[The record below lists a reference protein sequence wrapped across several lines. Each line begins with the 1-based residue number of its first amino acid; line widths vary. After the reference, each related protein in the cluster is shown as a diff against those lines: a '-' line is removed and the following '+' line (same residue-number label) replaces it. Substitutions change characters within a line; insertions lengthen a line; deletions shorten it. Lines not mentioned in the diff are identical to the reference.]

1 MDIEKKQK
9 KFNSK
14 ASINVDRER
23 WASFRAYAK
32 SLNLS
37 ASDMVNLMMIGVLQA
52 QDLEPLF
59 DHMMDRV
66 IEEKEKQREK
76 DKEARG
82 AKGAGREARSAPA
95 SVKSR
100 ARENEP

>member
-1 MDIEKKQK
+1 METEGRQK
-9 KFNSK
+9 KFDAK
-14 ASINVDRER
+14 VSININRER
-23 WASFRAYAK
+23 WEKFRAYAK

-37 ASDMVNLMMIGVLQA
+37 ASDMVNLMVIGVLRA

-82 AKGAGREARSAPA
+82 AKGAGRETRRAPA
-95 SVKSR
+95 SVKTR
-100 ARENEP
+100 AKGK